1 MLALEDPRIA
11 LVPNLPSDKKD
22 ERCDGFAVWHAG
34 IRHATPP
41 KVDTEATPKV
51 GLYIGDVHPLFII
64 FE

>member
-41 KVDTEATPKV
+41 KVDREAIPKV
-51 GLYIGDVHPLFII
+51 GLYVGMRNLC
-64 FE
+64 